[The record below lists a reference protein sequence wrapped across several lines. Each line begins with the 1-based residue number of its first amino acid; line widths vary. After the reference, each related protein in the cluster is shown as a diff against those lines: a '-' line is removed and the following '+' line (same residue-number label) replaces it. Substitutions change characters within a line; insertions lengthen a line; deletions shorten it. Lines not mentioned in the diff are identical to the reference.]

1 MKQKDLTH
9 GGIVH
14 NIMLFALPYI
24 LAYFLQILYG
34 LADLFIIGQ
43 YCSVDATTAVSNGAQ
58 VMYFVTVV
66 VIGLAMGTT
75 VRMARAVGADDRRWA
90 AQIMGNSITLFMTL
104 ALVLAAVLLLS
115 TSRIVEIMQ
124 TPSEAVGGTFD
135 YLMVCFAGIPFIV
148 AYNIIASVFRGIGD
162 TQTPLLFVI
171 VACVAN
177 IALDYLFIGYFG
189 MGPMGAA
196 LGTTLS
202 QTISVLFAIFSI
214 SRHKELFNLSWADLK
229 PRKQVLSDILRIG
242 VPVALQ
248 DGFIQV
254 SFILIA
260 IIANTR
266 GLDDAAAVG
275 IVEKII
281 GLLFIVPSAMLSTVS
296 AISAQN
302 IGAGHPERAR
312 ATMKRAIQIVV
323 AFGSVCVLVVHLFPE
338 VPVRLFTDNAHVA
351 EQGAAYLSS
360 YSWDCILAG
369 IHFCY
374 SGFFTA
380 YNYSLV
386 SFAHNVISIVTA
398 RVPLSY
404 VFSVCFPLSLFPMGW
419 AAPIGSVV
427 SIIVCVCAYHYMSRK
442 GLLNIGLRTVE

>member
-1 MKQKDLTH
+1 MKQTDLTH
-9 GGIVH
+9 GSIVR
-14 NIMLFALPYI
+14 NIMSFALPYI
-24 LAYFLQILYG
+24 LAYFLQVVYG

-43 YCSVDATTAVSNGAQ
+43 YCDVDATTAVSNGAQ
-58 VMYFVTVV
+58 VMHFVTVV

-75 VRMARAVGADDRRWA
+75 VRMARAVGANDKCLA
-90 AQIMGNSITLFMTL
+90 ALIMGNSITLFIII

-115 TSRIVEIMQ
+115 TGLIVQIMSIPLQ
-124 TPSEAVGGTFD
+124 AVSGTFD
-135 YLMVCFAGIPFIV
+135 YLMVCFIGVPFIV
-148 AYNIIASVFRGIGD
+148 AYNFIASVFRGIGD
-162 TQTPLLFVI
+162 TKTPLYFVI
-171 VACVAN
+171 VACFFN
-177 IALDYLFIGYFG
+177 IVLDYIFIGYFA

-202 QTISVLFAIFSI
+202 QAISVLCATVALVRDKDVFSI
-214 SRHKELFNLSWADLK
+214 SLSDLK
-229 PRKQVLSDILRIG
+229 PKIQVLSSLFKIG
-242 VPVALQ
+242 MPVALQ

-266 GLDDAAAVG
+266 GLDDAASVG

-302 IGAGHPERAR
+302 IGAGRPERAR
-312 ATMKRAIQIVV
+312 ETMKKAIQIVI
-323 AFGSVCVLVVHLFPE
+323 AFGAICVFLIRLYPE
-338 VPVRLFTDNAHVA
+338 MPVRFFTDNICVIQ
-351 EQGAAYLSS
+351 QGAAYLSS

-374 SGFFTA
+374 SGFFVA
-380 YNYSLV
+380 CNYSVV
-386 SFAHNVISIVTA
+386 SFVHNVVSIVVA

-404 VFSVCFPLSLFPMGW
+404 VLSVCFPLSLYPMGW

-427 SIIVCVCAYHYMSRK
+427 SIVVCVIVYRYMLKR
-442 GLLNIGLRTVE
+442 GLLETCCIR